1 MKGLPEGTFSG
12 HWSHRVLML
21 LVSLELSRLGGRLR
35 ALVHKPRLM

>member
-21 LVSLELSRLGGRLR
+21 LVSLELSRLDGDLWTF
-35 ALVHKPRLM
+35 VHKPKMM